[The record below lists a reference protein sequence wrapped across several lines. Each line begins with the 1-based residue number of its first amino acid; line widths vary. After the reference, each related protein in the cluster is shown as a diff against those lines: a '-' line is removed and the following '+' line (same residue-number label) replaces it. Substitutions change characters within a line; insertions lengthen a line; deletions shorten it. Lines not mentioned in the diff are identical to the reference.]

1 VVKKPLAELNFP
13 KGAVVGSIIRGAT
26 VIIPRGDTQVQA
38 GDRVVVFALP
48 KAVEAVEKMFS

>member
-1 VVKKPLAELNFP
+1 
-13 KGAVVGSIIRGAT
+13 VVGSIIRGSK